1 MTSSKI
7 RPPTGG
13 RKSWRDV
20 LPIHPA
26 LLDGISRLDAMEA
39 NGINLVDHCGK
50 FDRTLGYPGFRVRPP
65 T

>member
-13 RKSWRDV
+13 RKSWRDA
-20 LPIHPA
+20 A